1 MHSGGAVDVD
11 SVVAAD
17 WCGSV
22 LRMYVLR
29 EFFVF
34 VVISVCVC
42 VVLFCVFL

>member
-1 MHSGGAVDVD
+1 MHSGGVVEVDI
-11 SVVAAD
+11 VVAAD

-22 LRMYVLR
+22 LRMCVMG

-34 VVISVCVC
+34 VVIIVCVC